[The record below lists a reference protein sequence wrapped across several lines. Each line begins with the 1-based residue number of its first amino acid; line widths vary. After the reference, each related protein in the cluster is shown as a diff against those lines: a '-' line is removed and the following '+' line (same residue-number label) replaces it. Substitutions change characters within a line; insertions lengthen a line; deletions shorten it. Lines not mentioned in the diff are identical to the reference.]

1 MAPWPES
8 WPFAAMHVVA
18 DANEAGGCRCEAL
31 TTRAQTLLALSDADS
46 AAERQQRLQI
56 VLAPGLERGLLG
68 DASDAASAPISWQVE
83 LKTRAAPCSR
93 TLHVEAQPHGTKG
106 WLLNLSDL
114 SDVSVLST
122 KPLTPRPIP
131 TSPHG
136 PTDPDR
142 ALTALRI
149 TEAIPV
155 GTYTMVLRPGAALA
169 SFEFMSERFL
179 ELTGL
184 KREEALEDPLK
195 GFACVHPDD
204 FDTWVQWNAEAFTN
218 RTPFFGQTRLL
229 VNGDVRW
236 ITAESVPRDLPDGSV
251 VWEGVLIDVTE
262 RVLAQQQLEEQR
274 RDLERILDNIPISI
288 AFLDLQ
294 QEDPAI
300 TFLNSTFQHQL
311 GYTLADIPSLSRWF
325 PLAYPDPDYR
335 EEVLQRWQQAVAL
348 HASGE
353 GAIAQNDDYRITSKS
368 GQKLEMLINS
378 VELDDR
384 LVFTFVDV
392 TAFRQ
397 AQRRQLSDM
406 DEKLR
411 ISLTASAI
419 GHEIRQP
426 LSTILLNSKL
436 ALEGLGQETATPE
449 DLRERLTVIDAESQ
463 RLSLIAERIGLLLR
477 NVHTEKVSLDLRE
490 VVDSCVLQLQ
500 ARVREQEVQF
510 CLEQPDTAVP
520 ILGDSVQLQLAI
532 CNLLRNS
539 LDALRLHHTAAPRL
553 LLSVRQ
559 QSDGISLVVA
569 DNGPGFP
576 TGLEPLQPLISL
588 KDDGYGIGLF
598 VVQLSLQNHGGT
610 IRIGRSTQLGGA
622 EVQLHFPIAN
632 RAS

>member
-1 MAPWPES
+1 ME
-8 WPFAAMHVVA
+8 
-18 DANEAGGCRCEAL
+18 
-31 TTRAQTLLALSDADS
+31 
-46 AAERQQRLQI
+46 
-56 VLAPGLERGLLG
+56 
-68 DASDAASAPISWQVE
+68 
-83 LKTRAAPCSR
+83 
-93 TLHVEAQPHGTKG
+93 
-106 WLLNLSDL
+106 
-114 SDVSVLST
+114 
-122 KPLTPRPIP
+122 
-131 TSPHG
+131 
-136 PTDPDR
+136 
-142 ALTALRI
+142 
-149 TEAIPV
+149 
-155 GTYTMVLRPGAALA
+155 
-169 SFEFMSERFL
+169 
-179 ELTGL
+179 
-184 KREEALEDPLK
+184 
-195 GFACVHPDD
+195 
-204 FDTWVQWNAEAFTN
+204 
-218 RTPFFGQTRLL
+218 
-229 VNGDVRW
+229 
-236 ITAESVPRDLPDGSV
+236 
-251 VWEGVLIDVTE
+251 WEGVLIDVTE

-311 GYTLADIPSLSRWF
+311 GYTLADIPSLSHWF

-335 EEVLQRWQQAVAL
+335 QEVLQRWQQAVAL
-348 HASGE
+348 HAFGE
-353 GAIAQNDDYRITSKS
+353 GAIGQNDDYRITSKS
-368 GQKLEMLINS
+368 GQQLEMLINS

-392 TAFRQ
+392 TAYRQ

-406 DEKLR
+406 DDKLR

-436 ALEGLGQETATPE
+436 ALEGLAQETSTPE

-477 NVHTEKVSLDLRE
+477 NVHTEKVPLDLRQ

-520 ILGDSVQLQLAI
+520 ILGDSVQLQTAI

-539 LDALRLHHTAAPRL
+539 LDALRLHHTAVPRL
-553 LLSVRQ
+553 LVSVRQ
-559 QSDGISLVVA
+559 HSEGISLVVA

-576 TGLEPLQPLISL
+576 AGLEPLQPLISL
-588 KDDGYGIGLF
+588 KDGGYGIGLF

-622 EVQLHFPIAN
+622 EVQLHFPTATG
-632 RAS
+632 AS